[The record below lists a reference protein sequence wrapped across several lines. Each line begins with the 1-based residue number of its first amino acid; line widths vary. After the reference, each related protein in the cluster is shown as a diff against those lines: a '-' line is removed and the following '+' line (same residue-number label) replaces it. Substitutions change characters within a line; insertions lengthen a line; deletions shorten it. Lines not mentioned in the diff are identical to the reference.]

1 MKHTP
6 AANHRG
12 FPLVTEF
19 THLLR
24 FNKTL
29 SLGERDAQAWRD
41 RRSSLS
47 RSWVRGQQTMRL
59 KRKTPPHPKPLSLRE
74 RGFSLTSRPMTRIR
88 EYRTLFRGGTALTL
102 KDEA

>member
-29 SLGERDAQAWRD
+29 SLGERDAQAWRG
-41 RRSSLS
+41 R
-47 RSWVRGQQTMRL
+47 
-59 KRKTPPHPKPLSLRE
+59 
-74 RGFSLTSRPMTRIR
+74 
-88 EYRTLFRGGTALTL
+88 
-102 KDEA
+102 